1 MREVLEV
8 RWQALKEGR
17 DSFEAVWDWLNGL
30 SNGELDSLL
39 AEFESRK
46 TWRQRMKTRDAKMAF
61 ITAQICRGDVFL
73 D

>member
-46 TWRQRMKTRDAKMAF
+46 TWRQRMKTRDAGVYYCPDMPGRCF
-61 ITAQICRGDVFL
+61 FGLV
-73 D
+73 

>member
-1 MREVLEV
+1 MQEVLKV

-17 DSFEAVWDWLNGL
+17 DSFEAVWEWLNGL
-30 SNGELDSLL
+30 SDEKLDSLL

-46 TWRQRMKTRDAKMAF
+46 IWRQRMKTRDAKMAF
-61 ITAQICRGDVFL
+61 ITARVCRGDAFL